1 MKGAMAFAG
10 DACIVCHSMNAIG
23 GGAAPDLCWSPMILD
38 ETAFRAAVKEG
49 ALKLAGMP
57 RSSQISDADLA
68 AIRHYLRLR
77 AMQAPAEREAIL
89 RA

>member
-1 MKGAMAFAG
+1 
-10 DACIVCHSMNAIG
+10 
-23 GGAAPDLCWSPMILD
+23 
-38 ETAFRAAVKEG
+38 
-49 ALKLAGMP
+49 LAGMP

-77 AMQAPAEREAIL
+77 AMQAPAEQEAIL